1 MDENSEDTPEGI
13 KGTAAY
19 LDLGLRLAV
28 SVLLGI
34 AGGYWLDVKL
44 GTSPLLL
51 IVGLAFGMTA
61 GFLSLYRTV
70 YPSRTRDNKT

>member
-1 MDENSEDTPEGI
+1 MRNSKDTPDGLKGI
-13 KGTAAY
+13 AGH

-34 AGGYWLDVKL
+34 AGGYWLDGKL
-44 GTSPLLL
+44 GTSPLFL